1 MDSVIA
7 MDAVRTKRPT
17 RARRFLLIG
26 SSTLI
31 SLFVLA
37 AVARLAWPSVARNIE
52 ATATQFT
59 PAGAMQMWLK

>member
-7 MDAVRTKRPT
+7 MDAVKTKRPT
-17 RARRFLLIG
+17 RPRRFLWLG

-37 AVARLAWPSVARNIE
+37 AVARLAWPSVARHIE

-59 PAGAMQMWLK
+59 PVGAMQMWLK

>member
-1 MDSVIA
+1 MGAAIA
-7 MDAVRTKRPT
+7 MDAVKTKRPT

-26 SSTLI
+26 STTLI

-37 AVARLAWPSVARNIE
+37 AVARLAWPGVVRNIE

-59 PAGAMQMWLK
+59 PAGAMQKWMK